1 MGAVDWKAGNKLA
14 SLGGS
19 EDVVMFANMTA
30 EAAYDEKARE
40 FLEALME
47 TSYAVAMKVSEVPA
61 EAGNMAAFKEMSK
74 IFDGKFR
81 SDAVAVW
88 ETLSG
93 DFADGLGSESALVM
107 DLNGSVPP
115 LPGIP
120 QQVVDQG
127 KFPRISIIAPV
138 ADRAKLNA
146 SWEKINTSATGIM
159 TKISEMAG
167 QQIPMQKPISSEK
180 DGFTTWFF
188 AVPFFT
194 DDFMPSVTVSDQWF
208 AASTSKKQALDLLGK
223 AAAGGGTSDGLV
235 FSMNF
240 KALEKFSREMLQ
252 VVEKNQEAILG
263 ENAMTPEQLKH
274 AAQVIDVL
282 EEVDSLTARCRRENG
297 LLRTSIHLKTR

>member
-47 TSYAVAMKVSEVPA
+47 TSYAVTMKVSDVPA
-61 EAGNMAAFKEMSK
+61 AAEKMAAFKEMTK
-74 IFDGKFR
+74 TFDSKFR

-93 DFADGLGSESALVM
+93 DFADGLGAESAFVM

-120 QQVVDQG
+120 QQLVDQG
-127 KFPRISIIAPV
+127 KFPRISVIAPV
-138 ADRAKLNA
+138 ADRAKLDA

-159 TKISEMAG
+159 AKVSEMAG

-188 AVPFFT
+188 ALPFFT
-194 DDFMPSVTVSDQWF
+194 DDFMPSVTLSDQWF

-252 VVEKNQEAILG
+252 VLEKNQEAILG

-274 AAQVIDVL
+274 AGQVIGAL